1 MCHVNVGCVTTR
13 NLIRPLHQ
21 ITAQMPHRAIRHIIL
36 EITTSINHIKQLG
49 HHQITID
56 CRKCSMD
63 PIPVEMYLYLIKQE
77 GLPHI
82 ESLPPVR
89 KNSSNSLAPLESLK
103 SSAANIYS
111 PEISPQR
118 SEPTIRT
125 DTYTFPNALTVAE
138 LSQEETK
145 FKHKESIL
153 RTENDQLERE
163 IQEISKAVEA
173 ATASIDRLK
182 YERRILLGAI
192 LSKDDNLLKRAFD
205 DTSDE
210 SSMVIST
217 NASQMKFQ
225 N

>member
-1 MCHVNVGCVTTR
+1 MD
-13 NLIRPLHQ
+13 LIL
-21 ITAQMPHRAIRHIIL
+21 
-36 EITTSINHIKQLG
+36 
-49 HHQITID
+49 
-56 CRKCSMD
+56 
-63 PIPVEMYLYLIKQE
+63 VEMYLNLIKQE

-82 ESLPPVR
+82 DSLPPVR

-103 SSAANIYS
+103 SSATNIYS
-111 PEISPQR
+111 PDTTAQQKLSPQR
-118 SEPTIRT
+118 SEPTIKT
-125 DTYTFPNALTVAE
+125 DTYTFPNALAVAE

>member
-1 MCHVNVGCVTTR
+1 
-13 NLIRPLHQ
+13 
-21 ITAQMPHRAIRHIIL
+21 
-36 EITTSINHIKQLG
+36 
-49 HHQITID
+49 
-56 CRKCSMD
+56 MD

-210 SSMVIST
+210 SSIVIST